1 MRKIT
6 FLFIV
11 IAFTQCVSVS
21 QLENSGSKNH
31 TIDFSNSKVEFVETR
46 AVAGTGVT
54 LADALA
60 MEKAKWGNDIS
71 LINIIEQNK
80 SSKFLIFTVGIEKN
94 YVYDVV
100 RITKK

>member
-1 MRKIT
+1 MRKIA

-11 IAFTQCVSVS
+11 VAFTQCVSVS
-21 QLENSGSKNH
+21 QLENSISKNH

-46 AVAGTGVT
+46 AVAGNGVT

-80 SSKFLIFTVGIEKN
+80 TSTFLFLPVGIEKN
-94 YVYDVV
+94 YIYDVV